1 MKQRNNSRT
10 PTPTEALDQ
19 AMSGLLKVGAPFL
32 NEGPTSSTPSEETQ
46 LTSQDRPE
54 EFRETLMDEIL
65 AERPGLTREKLSK
78 QMEEMGF

>member
-1 MKQRNNSRT
+1 MKQQNNLKT

-32 NEGPTSSTPSEETQ
+32 NEGPASSTPSEETQ

-54 EFRETLMDEIL
+54 EFRESLMDGIL
-65 AERPGLTREKLSK
+65 AKNPGLTREKLSE
-78 QMEEMGF
+78 QMDAMGF